1 MKEKFAVLFDG
12 GFVTKKLQQT
22 LGRYPVVADIE
33 AEAQR
38 IVSHASLTDCT
49 LMRYYFYD
57 APPLDKVIENPIDH
71 RKINLGLSARAKE
84 AKALQEGL
92 ELTPHFA
99 VRHGETVFHG
109 WKLGSSATRDMQAN
123 PRAPMAKDFV
133 PDIKQKGVDL
143 RIGLDIARIALRHLA
158 QIIVVVAGD
167 SDLVPAFRFARREG
181 IRVYL
186 DHMGHAV
193 NRELKAHVDLIL

>member
-12 GFVTKKLQQT
+12 GFVTKKLQQR
-22 LGRYPVVADIE
+22 LGHYPLVADIN
-33 AEAQR
+33 AETQR
-38 IVSHASLTDCT
+38 IVAHSALSECQL
-49 LMRYYFYD
+49 LRFYFYD

-71 RKINLGLSARAKE
+71 RKINLGQSVRAKE
-84 AKALQEGL
+84 AQALQEGL
-92 ELTPHFA
+92 ELMPHFA

-109 WKLGSSATRDMQAN
+109 WKLGSSATRDMQAK
-123 PRAPMAKDFV
+123 PRAPMAQDFV

-143 RIGLDIARIALRHLA
+143 RIGLNIARIALRQLA
-158 QIIVVVAGD
+158 QVIVVVAGD

>member
-12 GFVTKKLQQT
+12 GFLTKKLQKK
-22 LGRYPVVADIE
+22 LGRYPLVADLE
-33 AEAQR
+33 AETQR
-38 IVSHASLTDCT
+38 IVSHLALADCQ
-49 LMRYYFYD
+49 LLRFYFYD
-57 APPLDKVIENPIDH
+57 APPSDKVIENPIDH
-71 RKINLGLSARAKE
+71 QKIDLGQSARARE
-84 AKALQEGL
+84 AKALQQGL
-92 ELTPHFA
+92 ELVPHFA
-99 VRHGETVFHG
+99 VRRGETVFHG
-109 WKLGSSATRDMQAN
+109 WKLGTSATRDMQAS
-123 PRAPMAKDFV
+123 PRAPLARDFV

-143 RIGLDIARIALRHLA
+143 RIGLDIARIALRQMA